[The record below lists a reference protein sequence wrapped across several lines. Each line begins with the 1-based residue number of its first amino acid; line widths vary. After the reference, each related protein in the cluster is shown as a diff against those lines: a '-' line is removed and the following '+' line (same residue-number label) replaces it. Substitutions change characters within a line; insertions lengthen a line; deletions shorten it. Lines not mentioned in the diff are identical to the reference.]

1 MNLNIGIFGDLEL
14 AARLG
19 KKGTTNDI
27 AMFNHASSEGILTY
41 VCPNSP
47 KIQPLL
53 QVLNMIDLPVLV
65 VKDLTKE
72 VGEMIIG
79 IDQMGFQ
86 KGFIIT
92 DMKDAIKQFIK
103 GTSLENFEMIEEAE
117 LWPKLLEIKIDRN
130 DNLLLAP
137 VDNFFTVKGIG
148 TVILSVIKGGKVNL
162 HDKLMVEP
170 LGKEVI
176 VKGIQVNDRDMED
189 AEAGTRVGL
198 NLKGVESDEMKRGF
212 VICRGDVNKSN
223 EITIKFNKSK
233 FFKQEITSGMQAFV
247 SVGLQ
252 AIACK
257 VESVGDTMKLK
268 SSQTI
273 VYRKGQRCII
283 ASQNETL
290 PRIIG
295 SGNVL

>member
-1 MNLNIGIFGDLEL
+1 MNLNIGIFGDLEM
-14 AARLG
+14 AAKLG

-27 AMFNHASSEGILTY
+27 AMFNHASSEGIMTY
-41 VCPNSP
+41 AAPNSP

-65 VKDLTKE
+65 IKELTKE
-72 VGEMIIG
+72 IGEMIIG
-79 IDQMGFQ
+79 IDQMDFQ

-92 DMKDAIKQFIK
+92 GMKDQIKQFIK
-103 GTSLENFEMIEEAE
+103 GTSLERFEMIEESD
-117 LWPKLLEIKIDRN
+117 LWPKLLETKIERSD
-130 DNLLLAP
+130 DFLFIP

-176 VKGIQVNDRDMED
+176 VKGIQVNDKDMDD
-189 AEAGTRVGL
+189 ADAGTRVGL

-212 VICRGDVNKSN
+212 ILCRDKVEKSN
-223 EITIKFNKSK
+223 DLTISFKKSK
-233 FFKQEITSGMQAFV
+233 FFRQEVAAGMQAFV

-268 SSQTI
+268 SNQII
-273 VYRKGQRCII
+273 VYRKGQKCII
-283 ASQNETL
+283 ASQDEIL

-295 SGNVL
+295 SGNVI

>member
-1 MNLNIGIFGDLEL
+1 MNLNIGIFGDLEI
-14 AARLG
+14 AAKLG

-27 AMFNHASSEGILTY
+27 SMFNHASSEGIMTY
-41 VCPNSP
+41 VAPNSP

-72 VGEMIIG
+72 IGEMIIG
-79 IDQMGFQ
+79 IDQMDFQ

-92 DMKDAIKQFIK
+92 QTDTIKQFIK
-103 GTSLENFEMIEEAE
+103 GTSLERFEMIEEAD
-117 LWPKLLEIKIDRN
+117 LWPKLLETKIERKD
-130 DNLLLAP
+130 DFLFIP

-148 TVILSVIKGGKVNL
+148 TVVLSVIKGGKVNL
-162 HDKLMVEP
+162 HDKLIVEP

-176 VKGIQVNDRDMED
+176 VKGIQVNDKDMDD

-198 NLKGVESDEMKRGF
+198 NLKGVESDEMKRGY
-212 VICRGDVNKSN
+212 VLCRDKVEKSN
-223 EITIKFNKSK
+223 ELTISFKKSK
-233 FFKQEITSGMQAFV
+233 FFRQEVTAGMQAFV

-257 VESVGDTMKLK
+257 VESVGDTMKIK
-268 SSQTI
+268 SNQTI
-273 VYRKGQRCII
+273 VFRKGQKCVI
-283 ASQNETL
+283 ASQNEIL

-295 SGNVL
+295 SGNII

>member
-14 AARLG
+14 AAKLG

-72 VGEMIIG
+72 VGETIIG

-103 GTSLENFEMIEEAE
+103 GTSLEKFEMIEEAE
-117 LWPKLLEIKIDRN
+117 LWPKLIETKIDRN
-130 DNLLLAP
+130 DDLLLAP

-162 HDKLMVEP
+162 HEKLMVEP

-198 NLKGVESDEMKRGF
+198 NLKGVEADEMKRGY
-212 VICRGDVNKSN
+212 VICKSIDKSN
-223 EITIKFNKSK
+223 ELTISFKKSK
-233 FFKQEITSGMQAFV
+233 FFKQDVSSGMQVFV
-247 SVGLQ
+247 SLGLQ

-257 VESVGDTMKLK
+257 VESVGDVMKIK
-268 SSQTI
+268 SNQPI
-273 VYRKGQRCII
+273 VYRKNQRCII
-283 ASQNETL
+283 ASQNEIL

-295 SGNVL
+295 SGNIL